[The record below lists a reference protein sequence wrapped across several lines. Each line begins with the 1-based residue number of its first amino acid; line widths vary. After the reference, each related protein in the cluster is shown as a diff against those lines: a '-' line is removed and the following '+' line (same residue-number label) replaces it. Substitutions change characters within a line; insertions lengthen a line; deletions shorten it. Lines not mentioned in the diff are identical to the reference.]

1 MKHATPA
8 TPTLPAAPVLEVEVA
23 LAVEL
28 ELLAWDD
35 VAVVFTPLEVAPT
48 PVELEVGPMGAVD

>member
-1 MKHATPA
+1 MKHAIPA

-23 LAVEL
+23 FAVEL

-35 VAVVFTPLEVAPT
+35 VAVVFTPLEVAPAAA
-48 PVELEVGPMGAVD
+48 ELEVGPMGAVD